1 MTVCIYDVA
10 VQDRCSKLAMFAE
23 IQELGRLFPEKW
35 KRCDEYYVSSDG
47 RACNLQKQLM
57 KPFKSGRG
65 YACVRFQ
72 DCQDDWPTK
81 VHPMVLR
88 HFLPNPWP
96 NYYDMCD
103 HINRDSMDSRLD
115 NLRWSNVFLNG
126 LNKTGTKGYSV
137 LKDRNGTPTGKY
149 YVRIPVQG
157 RRANIGSF
165 PSTEEAAQAYQE
177 ALERTLE
184 VLEI

>member
-1 MTVCIYDVA
+1 MTVLIYDVA
-10 VQDRCSKLAMFAE
+10 VQERCSKLAIFAE
-23 IQELGRLFPEKW
+23 IQQLGRLFPETW

-47 RACNLQKQLM
+47 RACNLQKQLL
-57 KPFKSGRG
+57 KQFPNGRG
-65 YACVRFQ
+65 YANVS
-72 DCQDDWPTK
+72 CQDDWPTK

-88 HFLPNPWP
+88 SFLPNHWP

-103 HINRDSMDSRLD
+103 HINRDRMDSRLC

-126 LNKTGTKGYSV
+126 LNKTGTEGYSV
-137 LKDRNGTPTGKY
+137 LKDRNGKPTGKY
-149 YVRIPVQG
+149 YVRIAVQG
-157 RRANIGSF
+157 RRVGIGSF